1 MYPSASTALY
11 FLFAIGLTLESMA
24 KNEQRIHVKHIVSIL
39 FTFAALTVMVSKGV
53 FLIILND

>member
-24 KNEQRIHVKHIVSIL
+24 KNEQRIQVKHIVAIL

>member
-24 KNEQRIHVKHIVSIL
+24 KNEQRIQVKHIVSIL
-39 FTFAALTVMVSKGV
+39 FTFAAVTVMVSKGV

>member
-24 KNEQRIHVKHIVSIL
+24 KNEQRIQIKHIVAIL